1 MNGEK
6 GKKTGEEKRKR
17 KRRER
22 EKEQGRKR
30 ERENDESDRNDDFKS
45 RSVNM
50 NAKTIDKNASGDA
63 ASRHSRL
70 RIKACE
76 KGCEWTRHVK
86 KERDWTN
93 NTGIRNDR
101 GGTRFKEYKV

>member
-30 ERENDESDRNDDFKS
+30 EREKDESDRNDDFKS

-63 ASRHSRL
+63 GDAASRRSRL

-76 KGCEWTRHVK
+76 KRM
-86 KERDWTN
+86 
-93 NTGIRNDR
+93 
-101 GGTRFKEYKV
+101 

>member
-1 MNGEK
+1 MIGRDKRLKDDKAEYEGQNGRMNGEK

-22 EKEQGRKR
+22 EKERKREQGRKR
-30 ERENDESDRNDDFKS
+30 ERENYESDSNDDFKS

-50 NAKTIDKNASGDA
+50 NAKIIDKNVSGDA
-63 ASRHSRL
+63 ASRRSRL

-76 KGCEWTRHVK
+76 KRM
-86 KERDWTN
+86 
-93 NTGIRNDR
+93 
-101 GGTRFKEYKV
+101 